1 MRRTWTRYRTA
12 TVFAVTEHL
21 RNRLA
26 LVLVLG
32 FVPLWITLVHLVIA
46 DADVTFLLRANDEHL
61 TVNGNHI
68 SQISGAVN
76 AVTLIVGFMMFI
88 VTFRSAGFDHRL
100 VMAGY
105 PRGHLLAAK
114 LTALLLATAAVC
126 AYAVAVTAVYW
137 TPERPVALWLAVCG
151 AALAFGGIGIALG
164 VTLRG
169 ELEGMFIVIM
179 LSIIDMGLQ
188 NPVANPA
195 SDSDIVRYLP
205 SYGSMQAATAAG
217 FSQNVP
223 WLHMTLGPVWF
234 VCAVVVAGTV
244 LWTRTRDRRSPLAGM
259 RVMRGIRGRASP
271 GAPAGGRGAA

>member
-1 MRRTWTRYRTA
+1 VNVRRTWTRYRTA

-46 DADVTFLLRANDEHL
+46 DADVTFLLRANDEYV
-61 TVNGNHI
+61 TVNGNHV

-76 AVTLIVGFMMFI
+76 AVTLIVGFMMFV
-88 VTFRSAGFDHRL
+88 VTFRSVGFDHRL

-114 LTALLLATAAVC
+114 LTALLLATAVVC
-126 AYAVAVTAVYW
+126 AYAVAVTTVYW
-137 TPERPVALWLAVCG
+137 EPERPVALWMAVCG

-195 SDSDIVRYLP
+195 ADSDVVRYLP
-205 SYGSMQAATAAG
+205 SYGSMQAGTAAG
-217 FSQNVP
+217 FVERVP
-223 WLHMTLGPVWF
+223 WPHMALGPVWF
-234 VCAVVVAGTV
+234 VCAVVAAGTV
-244 LWTRTRDRRSPLAGM
+244 LWARTRDRRSPLAGM
-259 RVMRGIRGRASP
+259 RGRAAP
-271 GAPAGGRGAA
+271 GAPAGGRGTA

>member
-1 MRRTWTRYRTA
+1 MNVRRAWDRYRTA

-46 DADVTFLLRANDEHL
+46 DGDVTFLLRASGEHL

-88 VTFRSAGFDHRL
+88 VTFRSVGFDQRL
-100 VMAGY
+100 VLAGY

-114 LTALLLATAAVC
+114 LTALVLATAAVC
-126 AYAVAVTAVYW
+126 AYATAVTAVYW
-137 TPERPVALWLAVCG
+137 SPERPVALWAALCG

-164 VTLRG
+164 VALRG
-169 ELEGMFIVIM
+169 ELEGMFVVIM

-195 SDSDIVRYLP
+195 ADSDVVRYLP
-205 SYGSMQAATAAG
+205 SYGSMQSGTAAG
-217 FSQNVP
+217 FVEDVP
-223 WLHMTLGPVWF
+223 WLHMALGPLWF
-234 VCAVVVAGTV
+234 VFAVVVAGTV
-244 LWTRTRDRRSPLAGM
+244 LWMRTRDRRSPLAGM
-259 RVMRGIRGRASP
+259 RRGVPRRG
-271 GAPAGGRGAA
+271 